1 MLHREKRERPREKR
15 DREIERQ
22 RTKKEREIKR
32 SKTAVCNQRM
42 KRCLRKEDEAS
53 RTKRSLPR
61 PLRHASDGSYSFS
74 FKREINRERGR
85 VRDIS
90 S

>member
-22 RTKKEREIKR
+22 RTEKEREIER
-32 SKTAVCNQRM
+32 SKTSVCNQRI

-53 RTKRSLPR
+53 RMKRSLPH

-74 FKREINRERGR
+74 FKKFPKFRRKI
-85 VRDIS
+85 
-90 S
+90 

>member
-1 MLHREKRERPREKR
+1 MLHGEKRERPKEKR

-22 RTKKEREIKR
+22 RTEKEREIER
-32 SKTAVCNQRM
+32 SKTSVCNQRM

-61 PLRHASDGSYSFS
+61 PL
-74 FKREINRERGR
+74 
-85 VRDIS
+85 
-90 S
+90 

>member
-1 MLHREKRERPREKR
+1 MLHGEKRESLREKR

-22 RTKKEREIKR
+22 RTEKEREIKR
-32 SKTAVCNQRM
+32 SKTAVCNQRV

-53 RTKRSLPR
+53 KTKRSLPR

-74 FKREINRERGR
+74 FKRERNRERGR
-85 VRDIS
+85 VRDNS
-90 S
+90 G